1 MRGPITKSYFKMLL
15 LVCGVLYLN
24 VTQMSQTHTSTPHH
38 THYKY
43 IHYYNTSD
51 FFFWLLK
58 KRRQKR
64 AVSTQ
69 MRRAEAGLFWLL
81 KKRRQKRPI
90 SMQKRR
96 TQAGLQ
102 FWLWRTEADL
112 SHEFLG
118 GEDQF
123 VVDEPARVF
132 LEETGVGVHHH
143 CLLML
148 HRLVLPAFPQPRRVV
163 EIARRDCLVTA
174 YNQNVLPLVTH
185 TIKMYC
191 LWWHIQSKCIASG
204 DTYNQ
209 NVLPLVTHTIKMYC
223 LWWHIQSKCI
233 DSGDTIKMYCLWW
246 HIQSKCIA
254 SGDTV
259 QPNCIASGD
268 TMQPNC
274 IDSGDTVQPNCTDSG
289 DTMQPKCILLVTPCN
304 QNVLPHVQGQCRLL
318 VTKLLDFSR
327 FRTEFTAFE
336 ESVIYQT
343 NLPSWDSFY
352 YF

>member
-1 MRGPITKSYFKMLL
+1 MRDPITKSHFKMLL
-15 LVCGVLYLN
+15 LVCGVLHLN
-24 VTQMSQTHTSTPHH
+24 VTQMSQTHTSTAHH

-51 FFFWLLK
+51 CF
-58 KRRQKR
+58 
-64 AVSTQ
+64 
-69 MRRAEAGLFWLL
+69 FWLL

-90 SMQKRR
+90 SMQKRG
-96 TQAGLQ
+96 TEAGLQ
-102 FWLWRTEADL
+102 CWLWRTEADL

-143 CLLML
+143 RLLML

-163 EIARRDCLVTA
+163 EIARRDRLVTA
-174 YNQNVLPLVTH
+174 YNQNVLPLVTHTIKMYCLWWHINQNVLPLVTH

-223 LWWHIQSKCI
+223 LW
-233 DSGDTIKMYCLWW
+233 
-246 HIQSKCIA
+246 
-254 SGDTV
+254 
-259 QPNCIASGD
+259 
-268 TMQPNC
+268 
-274 IDSGDTVQPNCTDSG
+274 
-289 DTMQPKCILLVTPCN
+289 
-304 QNVLPHVQGQCRLL
+304 
-318 VTKLLDFSR
+318 
-327 FRTEFTAFE
+327 
-336 ESVIYQT
+336 
-343 NLPSWDSFY
+343 
-352 YF
+352 